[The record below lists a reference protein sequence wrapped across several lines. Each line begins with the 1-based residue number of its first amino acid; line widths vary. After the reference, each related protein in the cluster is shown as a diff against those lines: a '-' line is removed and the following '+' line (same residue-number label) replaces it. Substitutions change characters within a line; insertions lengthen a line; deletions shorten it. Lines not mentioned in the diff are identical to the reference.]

1 MDGWMD
7 EWIVGSQPVLITLLG
22 PSSPSA
28 GGAGAGRCY
37 QSSTLVSEVLLQ
49 G

>member
-7 EWIVGSQPVLITLLG
+7 EWIVGSQSLLITLLG
-22 PSSPSA
+22 PSSPSI
-28 GGAGAGRCY
+28 GGVGAGRYY